1 MTELAKH
8 YGVLSVQ
15 GVEVIAAA
23 PRSSPDSIA
32 DLGQSPSVLFPVI
45 TDGNEDIAAA
55 YRLFAP
61 GSAHTEF
68 LIDRQ
73 GYIRAIWRSDR
84 TGMPDADAVQAQVE
98 KLNEEKAPPPIP
110 DDHIH

>member
-1 MTELAKH
+1 MARGTASIWSDITLPGSRARMTQLAKH
-8 YGVLSVQ
+8 SGGLSVQ

-23 PRSSPDSIA
+23 QHSSPDAIA

-45 TDGNEDIAAA
+45 TDGNEDIAAV

-61 GSAHTEF
+61 GAAHAEF

-73 GYIRAIWRSDR
+73 GYIRAIWRSDQ
-84 TGMPDADAVQAQVE
+84 TD
-98 KLNEEKAPPPIP
+98 
-110 DDHIH
+110 